1 MLRPK
6 TSCFGGGGDAF
17 RVDIKRFEGHFPFL
31 SDVMRH
37 HEVLQDN
44 GSELPPGDDRPV
56 PRQWCLC
63 SSHRDS
69 VVTNVNND
77 EDRLVRKYYSR
88 ATKSYIFSGVLL
100 LAVA

>member
-44 GSELPPGDDRPV
+44 GSELPQGMTDL
-56 PRQWCLC
+56 CLDSGAC
-63 SSHRDS
+63 VHRIATASSQ
-69 VVTNVNND
+69 V
-77 EDRLVRKYYSR
+77 
-88 ATKSYIFSGVLL
+88 
-100 LAVA
+100 

>member
-37 HEVLQDN
+37 HEVLQDD
-44 GSELPPGDDRPV
+44 GSELPRGMTDL
-56 PRQWCLC
+56 CL
-63 SSHRDS
+63 DS
-69 VVTNVNND
+69 VVPVFIA
-77 EDRLVRKYYSR
+77 SR
-88 ATKSYIFSGVLL
+88 QRRHKCE
-100 LAVA
+100 